1 MNCPIERSIRVHELP
16 TEAMILRQHVTSG
29 NSTAIYSLHGS
40 NLLLY
45 ACCHGSGQ
53 FRAIEEFQHDALQV
67 VGVHHLHLD
76 AQTRRLAVRRRQ
88 HDLVESNHVP
98 RAYMCTDGR
107 AADFVRLH
115 VDKRP
120 SFQHQRRFIR
130 RHYDRCLYFSAI
142 DSGGGK
148 KRHHQKKCSS
158 SHHIN
163 LLVCVG
169 LGLVYHKF
177 LSSKPI

>member
-1 MNCPIERSIRVHELP
+1 MGSSVERTIRVHELP
-16 TEAMILRQHVTSG
+16 AETMVLREHIAG
-29 NSTAIYSLHGS
+29 GDGTA
-40 NLLLY
+40 LY
-45 ACCHGSGQ
+45 AAHTV
-53 FRAIEEFQHDALQV
+53 EELQHDALQV

-98 RAYMCTDGR
+98 RAYMRTDGR

-130 RHYDRCLYFSAI
+130 RRYDRCLYFSAI

-177 LSSKPI
+177 LSAKPI